1 MSLTE
6 IEIHFE
12 RMKELSG
19 SLTQTAAGLY
29 GIVDTAGISAAAQIK
44 AAWTGSNADAFAR
57 KEVRILEQIRESA
70 RRLEA
75 LSVQIEEKAE
85 QIYRLETW
93 NALTDRARSYR

>member
-29 GIVDTAGISAAAQIK
+29 GIADTAGISAAAQSQDVMCLICLVFTK
-44 AAWTGSNADAFAR
+44 TS
-57 KEVRILEQIRESA
+57 L
-70 RRLEA
+70 
-75 LSVQIEEKAE
+75 
-85 QIYRLETW
+85 
-93 NALTDRARSYR
+93 

>member
-12 RMKELSG
+12 QMKELSD
-19 SLTQTAAGLY
+19 SLSQTAVGLY
-29 GIVDTAGISAAAQIK
+29 GIADTAGIRAASQIK
-44 AAWTGSNADAFAR
+44 RAWISDNADAFAR

-75 LSVQIEEKAE
+75 LSARIEEKAE

-93 NALTDRARSYR
+93 NTLTARARSYR